1 MKNSMKTIDDADL
14 LKIIDAH
21 KEITSYEMS
30 IILAVDKTSLSWRLK
45 KLHKMGL
52 VGRSER
58 IMKGTRKSWIWHK
71 ATPKE
76 ETESYFNILAERRLA
91 VKKMLSEKNLFD
103 QDLLEFNIIFNSAIS
118 DYRGHSL

>member
-1 MKNSMKTIDDADL
+1 MNNTLRLIDDTDI
-14 LKIIDAH
+14 LKVIDARSS
-21 KEITSYEMS
+21 ITSYEMALIFS
-30 IILAVDKTSLSWRLK
+30 VNKTSMTWRLN

-52 VGRSER
+52 IGRSER
-58 IMKGTRKSWIWHK
+58 VVKGTRCSWVWHK